1 MIDHWLM
8 HILPLWFIKIII
20 NIYLIILILTIILLS
35 FIIIIYNHLNNSLQ
49 VFL

>member
-1 MIDHWLM
+1 MVDHWLM

-20 NIYLIILILTIILLS
+20 IYLIILILTIILLS